1 MVDIEAVILA
11 LNTEGFSLHFF
22 TAFDF
27 ITQVFQKIGVNDLQ
41 ARVQDLELHMGQ
53 GVFFLFFSCHIIKL
67 DF

>member
-41 ARVQDLELHMGQ
+41 ARVQDLELHMGHDSVDLAIQ
-53 GVFFLFFSCHIIKL
+53 KHNE
-67 DF
+67 

>member
-27 ITQVFQKIGVNDLQ
+27 IT
-41 ARVQDLELHMGQ
+41 
-53 GVFFLFFSCHIIKL
+53 
-67 DF
+67 